1 MLTENDRKMLI
12 DIMDSKINPLRDD
25 VEKLSNKVE
34 EKMGCIPLIQKDI
47 DDLKAA
53 PVKVRKAI
61 GWTAGVVASIS
72 AIAWYFYDLFVRGIL
87 KK

>member
-12 DIMDSKINPLRDD
+12 EIMDAKIDPLRED
-25 VEKLSNKVE
+25 VKELSTKLACVPV
-34 EKMGCIPLIQKDI
+34 MQKDI
-47 DDLKAA
+47 EDLKAA
-53 PVKVRKAI
+53 PIKIRKAI

-72 AIAWYFYDLFVRGIL
+72 AIAWYLYDLFVRGIL